1 MDKPRHP
8 HVIRTWV
15 TGRNRHPNP
24 TMPAHQTEGPRRSSI
39 RGVPKPARPPRPE
52 ESKEP
57 ET

>member
-15 TGRNRHPNP
+15 AGRNRHPFP
-24 TMPAHQTEGPRRSSI
+24 TMPAHPNEGPRRSSI
-39 RGVPKPARPPRPE
+39 RNAPKPARLPAPE
-52 ESKEP
+52 PHKEP